1 MRETVKNDGRTT
13 QREGSKQKK
22 ADQIKRKQMSF
33 LLISYVISRLIE
45 FVSGV
50 DIYEAEG
57 GGKVKHMPCQ
67 ELFPKVACDAKGR
80 GRDAAAHGGPHLHVQ
95 EEFVRLSQLSSRCRR
110 PKVISS
116 SIFSRVFSTCHGLSS
131 PLGGKFYRMFH

>member
-13 QREGSKQKK
+13 QRELKEKK
-22 ADQIKRKQMSF
+22 SSDQIKRKRMSF
-33 LLISYVISRLIE
+33 LVISYVISRLIE

-67 ELFPKVACDAKGR
+67 ELFPKVTCDAKGR
-80 GRDAAAHGGPHLHVQ
+80 EMQQHTKALICVSMKSLLVSLNSQADAVVQ
-95 EEFVRLSQLSSRCRR
+95 ES
-110 PKVISS
+110 
-116 SIFSRVFSTCHGLSS
+116 
-131 PLGGKFYRMFH
+131 